1 VEYFAHIRAANVG
14 DTFQAGWSMTSN
26 PYLLDM
32 AGIFDGHS
40 DKSLSV
46 NDLLGYEAT
55 FACGTRTE
63 MHALE
68 RNFGSL
74 TGSFRDCVK
83 KGKDTN
89 KALRDA
95 SPEQPFLKDEV
106 VIRVTMKSM
115 ETCHMEMSSSMP
127 QEEQV
132 NPVYKNFAKVT
143 KCKGLVNSDLA
154 ADLVG
159 AKGDATFRGM
169 IQGSGMPEETLVE
182 LLVDPEDFMQEVSL

>member
-1 VEYFAHIRAANVG
+1 
-14 DTFQAGWSMTSN
+14 
-26 PYLLDM
+26 
-32 AGIFDGHS
+32 
-40 DKSLSV
+40 
-46 NDLLGYEAT
+46 
-55 FACGTRTE
+55 
-63 MHALE
+63 
-68 RNFGSL
+68 
-74 TGSFRDCVK
+74 
-83 KGKDTN
+83 
-89 KALRDA
+89 
-95 SPEQPFLKDEV
+95 
-106 VIRVTMKSM
+106 
-115 ETCHMEMSSSMP
+115 MP